1 MSPQS
6 SLVTGKRCCP
16 GCREPTCLHS
26 IPAAVLPTS
35 GTKASQSPTMPCA
48 HRGTQ
53 LLRLFCKHW
62 LKHTEGRFF
71 APVWF
76 TQHCL
81 WPVFPKQGKSTG
93 PILIS
98 LLGLGSHP
106 NINPN
111 TTMQGQSCK
120 KPYHHP
126 FSQPHDQCPSIHTGL
141 SNTAV
146 RWG

>member
-1 MSPQS
+1 M
-6 SLVTGKRCCP
+6 
-16 GCREPTCLHS
+16 CLHS
-26 IPAAVLPTS
+26 IPAPVLPTS
-35 GTKASQSPTMPCA
+35 GTKASQSCITPCA
-48 HRGTQ
+48 HTGTR

-93 PILIS
+93 PILMP
-98 LLGLGSHP
+98 LLRLGSHP

-111 TTMQGQSCK
+111 TTMQDRAPRSLTTTSPSHNHMASDQAFTK
-120 KPYHHP
+120 V
-126 FSQPHDQCPSIHTGL
+126 SQTQLWGGGGRCRLESLRLQICPIH
-141 SNTAV
+141 S
-146 RWG
+146 